1 MRKSVIVSAT
11 RTPIGSF
18 QGALSSLKATELGS
32 IAIRGLL
39 QKSKVNPVQIEE
51 VFFGCVL
58 QAGLG
63 QSPARQAAL
72 GAGLPNSVGVVTV
85 NKVCASSLKAV
96 VLADQAIRAGDIE
109 VAIAGGMESMTNA
122 PYLLGQAR
130 GGYRLGD
137 GKIID
142 SLVHDG
148 LWDPYK
154 NIHMGSC
161 AELCAREYHFSR
173 EAQDAFAIASYQRAN
188 EAIRSG
194 VFQDEITPVTISSRQ
209 GEAVIRDDE
218 EPARLQ
224 HDKVPRLKP
233 AFDKEGTVT
242 VANASSINDG
252 AAALLVLSATK
263 AEELEMKPL
272 ATIRAHAAAAKAP
285 EWFTT
290 APVDAIRR
298 LLAKEKLKTTDIDC
312 WEINEAFACVAMA
325 AIHDLK
331 LDHAKVNPRG
341 GAVAL
346 GHPIGA
352 SGARILTTL
361 LHTMAAQDSRRGI
374 AAICNGGG
382 EAVAVLVER

>member
-1 MRKSVIVSAT
+1 M
-11 RTPIGSF
+11 
-18 QGALSSLKATELGS
+18 SSLKATELGS
-32 IAIRGLL
+32 IVIRDLL
-39 QKSKVNPVQIEE
+39 QKSKIDPHQIEE
-51 VFFGCVL
+51 IFFGCVL

-63 QSPARQAAL
+63 QSPARQAVL

-96 VLADQAIRAGDIE
+96 VLADQAIRAGDID
-109 VAIAGGMESMTNA
+109 VAIAGGMESMTHA
-122 PYLLGQAR
+122 PYLLREAR

-161 AELCAREYHFSR
+161 AELCAKEYHFSR
-173 EAQDAFAIASYQRAN
+173 EAQDAFAVASYQRAN

-194 VFQDEITPVTISSRQ
+194 VFQNEITPVTISTRQ
-209 GEAVIRDDE
+209 GETIFRDDE
-218 EPARLQ
+218 EPSRVQ
-224 HDKVPRLKP
+224 YDKMPRLKP

-252 AAALLVLSATK
+252 AAALLVLSDTK
-263 AEELEMKPL
+263 AKELGIEPL
-272 ATIRAHAAAAKAP
+272 ATIRAHAGASKAP

-298 LLAKEKLKTTDIDC
+298 LLEKEKLKPTDIDC
-312 WEINEAFACVAMA
+312 WEINEAFACVTMA
-325 AIHDLK
+325 AIQELK
-331 LDHAKVNPRG
+331 LDPAKVNPRG

-361 LHTMAAQDSRRGI
+361 LHTMAARNLRRGV